1 VSTYKA
7 FEVREETEKNFVGTI
22 VEKSALEL
30 AEGSVSIEVCYSSV
44 NYKDALSASGSKAV
58 TREYPHVPGI
68 DAAGTVLASTDS
80 NFAVGD
86 EVVVTGYDLGMNT
99 AGGFGQQVTVPGG
112 WVTKLPVGLSLRD
125 SMVLGT
131 AGLTAGLCVNKLLLN
146 GITPEA
152 GKVLVTGA
160 TGGVGIIA
168 CALLV
173 KLGFEVVASTGKLA
187 ETAKLTAL
195 GVSEVISREAFSEEN
210 PRPMLKESYAAA
222 VDVAGGTTLVN
233 VIKSLS
239 YGGSVAACGLVDSP
253 ALSATVLPFI
263 LRGVNLLGVDSVELP
278 LAQKQQVWNLFAN
291 EWALTDIDSL
301 AETIV
306 LAELPAVLA
315 KVLAGGAIGR
325 YVLETTLVNVIKSLS
340 YGGSVAACGLVD
352 SPALSATVLPFIL
365 RGVNLLGVD
374 SVELPLAQKQQ
385 VWNLFANEWAL
396 TDIDSLAE
404 TIVLAELP
412 AVLAKVLAGGA
423 IGRYVLD
430 LRA

>member
-1 VSTYKA
+1 MSTYKA

-30 AEGSVSIEVCYSSV
+30 AEGSISIEVCYSSV

-187 ETAKLTAL
+187 EAAKLTAL

-222 VDVAGGTTLVN
+222 VDVAGGATLVN

-278 LAQKQQVWNLFAN
+278 LAQKQQ
-291 EWALTDIDSL
+291 I
-301 AETIV
+301 
-306 LAELPAVLA
+306 
-315 KVLAGGAIGR
+315 
-325 YVLETTLVNVIKSLS
+325 
-340 YGGSVAACGLVD
+340 
-352 SPALSATVLPFIL
+352 
-365 RGVNLLGVD
+365 
-374 SVELPLAQKQQ
+374 
-385 VWNLFANEWAL
+385 WNLFANEWAL

>member
-1 VSTYKA
+1 MSTYKA

-22 VEKSALEL
+22 VEKSVLEL
-30 AEGSVSIEVCYSSV
+30 AEGSVSIQVCYSSV

-278 LAQKQQVWNLFAN
+278 LDQKQQ
-291 EWALTDIDSL
+291 I
-301 AETIV
+301 
-306 LAELPAVLA
+306 
-315 KVLAGGAIGR
+315 
-325 YVLETTLVNVIKSLS
+325 
-340 YGGSVAACGLVD
+340 
-352 SPALSATVLPFIL
+352 
-365 RGVNLLGVD
+365 
-374 SVELPLAQKQQ
+374 
-385 VWNLFANEWAL
+385 WNLFANEWAL

>member
-1 VSTYKA
+1 MSTYKA

-325 YVLETTLVNVIKSLS
+325 YVL
-340 YGGSVAACGLVD
+340 
-352 SPALSATVLPFIL
+352 
-365 RGVNLLGVD
+365 
-374 SVELPLAQKQQ
+374 
-385 VWNLFANEWAL
+385 
-396 TDIDSLAE
+396 
-404 TIVLAELP
+404 
-412 AVLAKVLAGGA
+412 
-423 IGRYVLD
+423 D

>member
-1 VSTYKA
+1 MSTYKA

-278 LAQKQQVWNLFAN
+278 LDQKQQIWNQL
-291 EWALTDIDSL
+291 
-301 AETIV
+301 
-306 LAELPAVLA
+306 
-315 KVLAGGAIGR
+315 
-325 YVLETTLVNVIKSLS
+325 
-340 YGGSVAACGLVD
+340 
-352 SPALSATVLPFIL
+352 
-365 RGVNLLGVD
+365 
-374 SVELPLAQKQQ
+374 
-385 VWNLFANEWAL
+385 ANEWAL

>member
-7 FEVREETEKNFVGTI
+7 FEVREETEKKFVGAI

-30 AEGSVSIEVCYSSV
+30 VEGSVSIEVHYSSV

-99 AGGFGQQVTVPGG
+99 AGGFGQQATVPGG
-112 WVTKLPVGLSLRD
+112 WVTKLPVGLSLHD

-146 GITPEA
+146 GITPES

-187 ETAKLTAL
+187 EAAKLTAL

-222 VDVAGGTTLVN
+222 VDVAGGATLVN

-278 LAQKQQVWNLFAN
+278 LDQKQQ
-291 EWALTDIDSL
+291 I
-301 AETIV
+301 
-306 LAELPAVLA
+306 
-315 KVLAGGAIGR
+315 
-325 YVLETTLVNVIKSLS
+325 
-340 YGGSVAACGLVD
+340 
-352 SPALSATVLPFIL
+352 
-365 RGVNLLGVD
+365 
-374 SVELPLAQKQQ
+374 
-385 VWNLFANEWAL
+385 WNLFANEWAL

>member
-1 VSTYKA
+1 MSTYKA

-58 TREYPHVPGI
+58 TREFPHVPGI

-278 LAQKQQVWNLFAN
+278 LAQKQQ
-291 EWALTDIDSL
+291 I
-301 AETIV
+301 
-306 LAELPAVLA
+306 
-315 KVLAGGAIGR
+315 
-325 YVLETTLVNVIKSLS
+325 
-340 YGGSVAACGLVD
+340 
-352 SPALSATVLPFIL
+352 
-365 RGVNLLGVD
+365 
-374 SVELPLAQKQQ
+374 
-385 VWNLFANEWAL
+385 WNLFANEWAL

>member
-187 ETAKLTAL
+187 EAAKLTAL

-278 LAQKQQVWNLFAN
+278 LAQKQQ
-291 EWALTDIDSL
+291 I
-301 AETIV
+301 
-306 LAELPAVLA
+306 
-315 KVLAGGAIGR
+315 
-325 YVLETTLVNVIKSLS
+325 
-340 YGGSVAACGLVD
+340 
-352 SPALSATVLPFIL
+352 
-365 RGVNLLGVD
+365 
-374 SVELPLAQKQQ
+374 
-385 VWNLFANEWAL
+385 WNLFANEWAL

>member
-7 FEVREETEKNFVGTI
+7 FEVREEIEKKFVGAI

-30 AEGSVSIEVCYSSV
+30 AEGSVSIEVHYSSV

-68 DAAGTVLASTDS
+68 DAAGKVLASTDS

-131 AGLTAGLCVNKLLLN
+131 AGLTAGLCVNKLLIN
-146 GITPEA
+146 SIMPEA

-187 ETAKLTAL
+187 ETAKLMAL

-315 KVLAGGAIGR
+315 KVLAGGA
-325 YVLETTLVNVIKSLS
+325 V
-340 YGGSVAACGLVD
+340 
-352 SPALSATVLPFIL
+352 
-365 RGVNLLGVD
+365 
-374 SVELPLAQKQQ
+374 
-385 VWNLFANEWAL
+385 
-396 TDIDSLAE
+396 
-404 TIVLAELP
+404 
-412 AVLAKVLAGGA
+412 
-423 IGRYVLD
+423 GRYVLD

>member
-1 VSTYKA
+1 MSTYKA
-7 FEVREETEKNFVGTI
+7 FEVREETEKKFVGAI

-30 AEGSVSIEVCYSSV
+30 VEGSVSIEVHYSSV

-131 AGLTAGLCVNKLLLN
+131 AGLTAGLCVNKLLVN
-146 GITPEA
+146 GITPES

-187 ETAKLTAL
+187 EAAKLTAL

-222 VDVAGGTTLVN
+222 VDVAGGATLVN

-278 LAQKQQVWNLFAN
+278 LAQKQQ
-291 EWALTDIDSL
+291 I
-301 AETIV
+301 
-306 LAELPAVLA
+306 
-315 KVLAGGAIGR
+315 
-325 YVLETTLVNVIKSLS
+325 
-340 YGGSVAACGLVD
+340 
-352 SPALSATVLPFIL
+352 
-365 RGVNLLGVD
+365 
-374 SVELPLAQKQQ
+374 
-385 VWNLFANEWAL
+385 WNLFANEWAL

>member
-1 VSTYKA
+1 MSTYKA

-278 LAQKQQVWNLFAN
+278 L
-291 EWALTDIDSL
+291 
-301 AETIV
+301 
-306 LAELPAVLA
+306 
-315 KVLAGGAIGR
+315 
-325 YVLETTLVNVIKSLS
+325 
-340 YGGSVAACGLVD
+340 
-352 SPALSATVLPFIL
+352 
-365 RGVNLLGVD
+365 
-374 SVELPLAQKQQ
+374 
-385 VWNLFANEWAL
+385 
-396 TDIDSLAE
+396 
-404 TIVLAELP
+404 
-412 AVLAKVLAGGA
+412 
-423 IGRYVLD
+423 
-430 LRA
+430 

>member
-1 VSTYKA
+1 MSTYKA
-7 FEVREETEKNFVGTI
+7 FEVREEIEKKFVGAI

-30 AEGSVSIEVCYSSV
+30 AEGSVSIEVHYSSV

-68 DAAGTVLASTDS
+68 DAAGKVLASTDS

-112 WVTKLPVGLSLRD
+112 WVSKLPVGLSLRD

-131 AGLTAGLCVNKLLLN
+131 AGLTAGLCVNKLLLS

-160 TGGVGIIA
+160 TGGVGIIT

-187 ETAKLTAL
+187 ETAKLMAL

-278 LAQKQQVWNLFAN
+278 LAQKQQIWNLFAN

-306 LAELPAVLA
+306 LSELPAVLA
-315 KVLAGGAIGR
+315 KVLAGGA
-325 YVLETTLVNVIKSLS
+325 V
-340 YGGSVAACGLVD
+340 
-352 SPALSATVLPFIL
+352 
-365 RGVNLLGVD
+365 
-374 SVELPLAQKQQ
+374 
-385 VWNLFANEWAL
+385 
-396 TDIDSLAE
+396 
-404 TIVLAELP
+404 
-412 AVLAKVLAGGA
+412 
-423 IGRYVLD
+423 GRYVLD

>member
-1 VSTYKA
+1 MSTYKA
-7 FEVREETEKNFVGTI
+7 FEVREETEKKFVGAI

-30 AEGSVSIEVCYSSV
+30 VEGSVSIEVHYSSV

-112 WVTKLPVGLSLRD
+112 WVTKLPVDLSLRD

-187 ETAKLTAL
+187 EAAKLTAL
-195 GVSEVISREAFSEEN
+195 GVSEVISREVFSEEN

-222 VDVAGGTTLVN
+222 VDVAGGATLVN

-278 LAQKQQVWNLFAN
+278 LAQKQQ
-291 EWALTDIDSL
+291 I
-301 AETIV
+301 
-306 LAELPAVLA
+306 
-315 KVLAGGAIGR
+315 
-325 YVLETTLVNVIKSLS
+325 
-340 YGGSVAACGLVD
+340 
-352 SPALSATVLPFIL
+352 
-365 RGVNLLGVD
+365 
-374 SVELPLAQKQQ
+374 
-385 VWNLFANEWAL
+385 WNLFANEWAL

>member
-1 VSTYKA
+1 MSTYKA

-152 GKVLVTGA
+152 WKVLVTGA

-187 ETAKLTAL
+187 EAAKLTAL

-325 YVLETTLVNVIKSLS
+325 YVL
-340 YGGSVAACGLVD
+340 
-352 SPALSATVLPFIL
+352 
-365 RGVNLLGVD
+365 
-374 SVELPLAQKQQ
+374 
-385 VWNLFANEWAL
+385 
-396 TDIDSLAE
+396 
-404 TIVLAELP
+404 
-412 AVLAKVLAGGA
+412 
-423 IGRYVLD
+423 D

>member
-1 VSTYKA
+1 MSTYKA

-80 NFAVGD
+80 NFAMGD

-278 LAQKQQVWNLFAN
+278 LDQKQQIWNQFAN

-315 KVLAGGAIGR
+315 KVLAGGA
-325 YVLETTLVNVIKSLS
+325 V
-340 YGGSVAACGLVD
+340 
-352 SPALSATVLPFIL
+352 
-365 RGVNLLGVD
+365 
-374 SVELPLAQKQQ
+374 
-385 VWNLFANEWAL
+385 
-396 TDIDSLAE
+396 
-404 TIVLAELP
+404 
-412 AVLAKVLAGGA
+412 
-423 IGRYVLD
+423 GRYVLD

>member
-1 VSTYKA
+1 MSTYKA

-278 LAQKQQVWNLFAN
+278 LAQKQQIWN
-291 EWALTDIDSL
+291 
-301 AETIV
+301 
-306 LAELPAVLA
+306 
-315 KVLAGGAIGR
+315 
-325 YVLETTLVNVIKSLS
+325 
-340 YGGSVAACGLVD
+340 
-352 SPALSATVLPFIL
+352 
-365 RGVNLLGVD
+365 
-374 SVELPLAQKQQ
+374 Q
-385 VWNLFANEWAL
+385 FANEWAL

>member
-1 VSTYKA
+1 MSTYKA
-7 FEVREETEKNFVGTI
+7 FEVREEIEKKFVGAI

-30 AEGSVSIEVCYSSV
+30 AEGSVSIEVHYSSV

-68 DAAGTVLASTDS
+68 DAAGKVLASTDS

-146 GITPEA
+146 SITPEA

-187 ETAKLTAL
+187 ETAKLMAL

-278 LAQKQQVWNLFAN
+278 LDQKQQIWNLFAN

-315 KVLAGGAIGR
+315 KVLAGGA
-325 YVLETTLVNVIKSLS
+325 V
-340 YGGSVAACGLVD
+340 
-352 SPALSATVLPFIL
+352 
-365 RGVNLLGVD
+365 
-374 SVELPLAQKQQ
+374 
-385 VWNLFANEWAL
+385 
-396 TDIDSLAE
+396 
-404 TIVLAELP
+404 
-412 AVLAKVLAGGA
+412 
-423 IGRYVLD
+423 GRYVLD

>member
-1 VSTYKA
+1 MSTYKA
-7 FEVREETEKNFVGTI
+7 FEVKEETEKNFVGTI

-325 YVLETTLVNVIKSLS
+325 YVL
-340 YGGSVAACGLVD
+340 
-352 SPALSATVLPFIL
+352 
-365 RGVNLLGVD
+365 
-374 SVELPLAQKQQ
+374 
-385 VWNLFANEWAL
+385 
-396 TDIDSLAE
+396 
-404 TIVLAELP
+404 
-412 AVLAKVLAGGA
+412 
-423 IGRYVLD
+423 D

>member
-1 VSTYKA
+1 MSTYKA
-7 FEVREETEKNFVGTI
+7 FEVREETEKKFVGAI

-30 AEGSVSIEVCYSSV
+30 VEGSVSIEVHYSSV

-112 WVTKLPVGLSLRD
+112 WVTKLPVGLSLHD

-131 AGLTAGLCVNKLLLN
+131 AGLTAGLCVNKLLFN

-187 ETAKLTAL
+187 EAAKLTAL

-325 YVLETTLVNVIKSLS
+325 YVL
-340 YGGSVAACGLVD
+340 
-352 SPALSATVLPFIL
+352 
-365 RGVNLLGVD
+365 
-374 SVELPLAQKQQ
+374 
-385 VWNLFANEWAL
+385 
-396 TDIDSLAE
+396 
-404 TIVLAELP
+404 
-412 AVLAKVLAGGA
+412 
-423 IGRYVLD
+423 D

>member
-1 VSTYKA
+1 MSTYKA
-7 FEVREETEKNFVGTI
+7 FEVREEIEKKFVGAI

-30 AEGSVSIEVCYSSV
+30 AEGSVSIEVHYSSV

-68 DAAGTVLASTDS
+68 DAAGKVLASTDS

-131 AGLTAGLCVNKLLLN
+131 AGLTAGLCVNKLLIN
-146 GITPEA
+146 SIMPEA

-187 ETAKLTAL
+187 ETTKLMAL

-315 KVLAGGAIGR
+315 KVLAGGA
-325 YVLETTLVNVIKSLS
+325 V
-340 YGGSVAACGLVD
+340 
-352 SPALSATVLPFIL
+352 
-365 RGVNLLGVD
+365 
-374 SVELPLAQKQQ
+374 
-385 VWNLFANEWAL
+385 
-396 TDIDSLAE
+396 
-404 TIVLAELP
+404 
-412 AVLAKVLAGGA
+412 
-423 IGRYVLD
+423 GRYVLD

>member
-1 VSTYKA
+1 MSTYKA
-7 FEVREETEKNFVGTI
+7 FEVREEIEKKFVGAI

-30 AEGSVSIEVCYSSV
+30 AEGSVSIEVHYSSV

-68 DAAGTVLASTDS
+68 DAAGKVLASTDS
-80 NFAVGD
+80 HFAVGD

-315 KVLAGGAIGR
+315 KVLAGGA
-325 YVLETTLVNVIKSLS
+325 V
-340 YGGSVAACGLVD
+340 
-352 SPALSATVLPFIL
+352 
-365 RGVNLLGVD
+365 
-374 SVELPLAQKQQ
+374 
-385 VWNLFANEWAL
+385 
-396 TDIDSLAE
+396 
-404 TIVLAELP
+404 
-412 AVLAKVLAGGA
+412 
-423 IGRYVLD
+423 GRYVLD

>member
-1 VSTYKA
+1 MSTYKA

-278 LAQKQQVWNLFAN
+278 LAQKQQVWNLF
-291 EWALTDIDSL
+291 
-301 AETIV
+301 
-306 LAELPAVLA
+306 
-315 KVLAGGAIGR
+315 
-325 YVLETTLVNVIKSLS
+325 
-340 YGGSVAACGLVD
+340 
-352 SPALSATVLPFIL
+352 
-365 RGVNLLGVD
+365 
-374 SVELPLAQKQQ
+374 
-385 VWNLFANEWAL
+385 
-396 TDIDSLAE
+396 
-404 TIVLAELP
+404 
-412 AVLAKVLAGGA
+412 
-423 IGRYVLD
+423 
-430 LRA
+430 

>member
-1 VSTYKA
+1 MSTYKA
-7 FEVREETEKNFVGTI
+7 FEVREETEKKFVGAI

-30 AEGSVSIEVCYSSV
+30 VEGSVSIEVHYSSV

-131 AGLTAGLCVNKLLLN
+131 AGLTAGLCVNKLLVN
-146 GITPEA
+146 GITPES

-187 ETAKLTAL
+187 EAAKLTAL

-278 LAQKQQVWNLFAN
+278 LAQKQQ
-291 EWALTDIDSL
+291 I
-301 AETIV
+301 
-306 LAELPAVLA
+306 
-315 KVLAGGAIGR
+315 
-325 YVLETTLVNVIKSLS
+325 
-340 YGGSVAACGLVD
+340 
-352 SPALSATVLPFIL
+352 
-365 RGVNLLGVD
+365 
-374 SVELPLAQKQQ
+374 
-385 VWNLFANEWAL
+385 WNLFANEWAL

>member
-1 VSTYKA
+1 MSTYKA
-7 FEVREETEKNFVGTI
+7 FEVREETEKKFVGAI

-30 AEGSVSIEVCYSSV
+30 VEGSVSIEVHYSSV

-112 WVTKLPVGLSLRD
+112 WVTKLPVGLSLHD

-187 ETAKLTAL
+187 EAAKLTAL

-222 VDVAGGTTLVN
+222 VDVAGGATLVN

-253 ALSATVLPFI
+253 ELSATVLPFI

-278 LAQKQQVWNLFAN
+278 LAQKQQ
-291 EWALTDIDSL
+291 I
-301 AETIV
+301 
-306 LAELPAVLA
+306 
-315 KVLAGGAIGR
+315 
-325 YVLETTLVNVIKSLS
+325 
-340 YGGSVAACGLVD
+340 
-352 SPALSATVLPFIL
+352 
-365 RGVNLLGVD
+365 
-374 SVELPLAQKQQ
+374 
-385 VWNLFANEWAL
+385 WNLFANEWAL

>member
-1 VSTYKA
+1 MSTYKA

-278 LAQKQQVWNLFAN
+278 LDQKQQIWNLFAN

-315 KVLAGGAIGR
+315 KVLAGGA
-325 YVLETTLVNVIKSLS
+325 V
-340 YGGSVAACGLVD
+340 
-352 SPALSATVLPFIL
+352 
-365 RGVNLLGVD
+365 
-374 SVELPLAQKQQ
+374 
-385 VWNLFANEWAL
+385 
-396 TDIDSLAE
+396 
-404 TIVLAELP
+404 
-412 AVLAKVLAGGA
+412 
-423 IGRYVLD
+423 GRYVLD

>member
-7 FEVREETEKNFVGTI
+7 FEVREETEKNFVGTR

-325 YVLETTLVNVIKSLS
+325 YVL
-340 YGGSVAACGLVD
+340 
-352 SPALSATVLPFIL
+352 
-365 RGVNLLGVD
+365 
-374 SVELPLAQKQQ
+374 
-385 VWNLFANEWAL
+385 
-396 TDIDSLAE
+396 
-404 TIVLAELP
+404 
-412 AVLAKVLAGGA
+412 
-423 IGRYVLD
+423 D

>member
-1 VSTYKA
+1 MSTYKA

-80 NFAVGD
+80 NFAMGD

-146 GITPEA
+146 GITHEA

-278 LAQKQQVWNLFAN
+278 LDQKQQIWNQFAN

-315 KVLAGGAIGR
+315 KVLAGGA
-325 YVLETTLVNVIKSLS
+325 V
-340 YGGSVAACGLVD
+340 
-352 SPALSATVLPFIL
+352 
-365 RGVNLLGVD
+365 
-374 SVELPLAQKQQ
+374 
-385 VWNLFANEWAL
+385 
-396 TDIDSLAE
+396 
-404 TIVLAELP
+404 
-412 AVLAKVLAGGA
+412 
-423 IGRYVLD
+423 GRYVLD

>member
-1 VSTYKA
+1 MSTYKA
-7 FEVREETEKNFVGTI
+7 FEVREEIEKKFVGAI

-30 AEGSVSIEVCYSSV
+30 AEGSVSIEVHYSSV

-68 DAAGTVLASTDS
+68 DAAGKVLASTDS

-187 ETAKLTAL
+187 ETAKLMAL

-278 LAQKQQVWNLFAN
+278 LAQKQQIWNLFAN

-315 KVLAGGAIGR
+315 KVLAGGA
-325 YVLETTLVNVIKSLS
+325 V
-340 YGGSVAACGLVD
+340 
-352 SPALSATVLPFIL
+352 
-365 RGVNLLGVD
+365 
-374 SVELPLAQKQQ
+374 
-385 VWNLFANEWAL
+385 
-396 TDIDSLAE
+396 
-404 TIVLAELP
+404 
-412 AVLAKVLAGGA
+412 
-423 IGRYVLD
+423 GRYVLD

>member
-1 VSTYKA
+1 MSTYKA
-7 FEVREETEKNFVGTI
+7 FEVREEIEKKFVGAI

-30 AEGSVSIEVCYSSV
+30 AEGSVSIEVHYSSV

-68 DAAGTVLASTDS
+68 DAAGKVLASTDS

-146 GITPEA
+146 SITPEA

-187 ETAKLTAL
+187 ETAKLMAL

-210 PRPMLKESYAAA
+210 PRPMLKEGYAAA

-306 LAELPAVLA
+306 LAELSAVLA
-315 KVLAGGAIGR
+315 KVLAGR
-325 YVLETTLVNVIKSLS
+325 
-340 YGGSVAACGLVD
+340 
-352 SPALSATVLPFIL
+352 
-365 RGVNLLGVD
+365 
-374 SVELPLAQKQQ
+374 
-385 VWNLFANEWAL
+385 
-396 TDIDSLAE
+396 
-404 TIVLAELP
+404 
-412 AVLAKVLAGGA
+412 AV
-423 IGRYVLD
+423 GRYVLD

>member
-1 VSTYKA
+1 MSTYKA
-7 FEVREETEKNFVGTI
+7 FEVREETEKKFVGAI

-30 AEGSVSIEVCYSSV
+30 AEGSVSIEVHYSSV

-68 DAAGTVLASTDS
+68 DAAGKVLASTDS
-80 NFAVGD
+80 HFAVGD

-146 GITPEA
+146 SITPEA

-187 ETAKLTAL
+187 ETAKLMAL

-306 LAELPAVLA
+306 LSELPAVLA
-315 KVLAGGAIGR
+315 KVLAGGA
-325 YVLETTLVNVIKSLS
+325 V
-340 YGGSVAACGLVD
+340 
-352 SPALSATVLPFIL
+352 
-365 RGVNLLGVD
+365 
-374 SVELPLAQKQQ
+374 
-385 VWNLFANEWAL
+385 
-396 TDIDSLAE
+396 
-404 TIVLAELP
+404 
-412 AVLAKVLAGGA
+412 
-423 IGRYVLD
+423 GRYVLD

>member
-1 VSTYKA
+1 MSTYKA
-7 FEVREETEKNFVGTI
+7 FEVREEIEKKFVGAI

-30 AEGSVSIEVCYSSV
+30 AEGSVSIEVHYSSV

-68 DAAGTVLASTDS
+68 DAAGKVLASTDS

-131 AGLTAGLCVNKLLLN
+131 AGLTAGLCVNKLLIN
-146 GITPEA
+146 SIMPEA

-187 ETAKLTAL
+187 ETAKLMAL

-278 LAQKQQVWNLFAN
+278 LAQKQQIWNLFAN

-301 AETIV
+301 AETMV

-315 KVLAGGAIGR
+315 KVLAGGA
-325 YVLETTLVNVIKSLS
+325 V
-340 YGGSVAACGLVD
+340 
-352 SPALSATVLPFIL
+352 
-365 RGVNLLGVD
+365 
-374 SVELPLAQKQQ
+374 
-385 VWNLFANEWAL
+385 
-396 TDIDSLAE
+396 
-404 TIVLAELP
+404 
-412 AVLAKVLAGGA
+412 
-423 IGRYVLD
+423 GRYVLD

>member
-1 VSTYKA
+1 MSTYKA
-7 FEVREETEKNFVGTI
+7 FEVREETEKKFVGAI

-30 AEGSVSIEVCYSSV
+30 VEGSVSIEVHYSSV

-278 LAQKQQVWNLFAN
+278 LDQKQQIWN
-291 EWALTDIDSL
+291 
-301 AETIV
+301 
-306 LAELPAVLA
+306 
-315 KVLAGGAIGR
+315 
-325 YVLETTLVNVIKSLS
+325 
-340 YGGSVAACGLVD
+340 
-352 SPALSATVLPFIL
+352 
-365 RGVNLLGVD
+365 
-374 SVELPLAQKQQ
+374 Q
-385 VWNLFANEWAL
+385 FANEWAL

>member
-278 LAQKQQVWNLFAN
+278 LAQKQQ
-291 EWALTDIDSL
+291 I
-301 AETIV
+301 
-306 LAELPAVLA
+306 
-315 KVLAGGAIGR
+315 
-325 YVLETTLVNVIKSLS
+325 
-340 YGGSVAACGLVD
+340 
-352 SPALSATVLPFIL
+352 
-365 RGVNLLGVD
+365 
-374 SVELPLAQKQQ
+374 
-385 VWNLFANEWAL
+385 WNLFANEWAL

>member
-1 VSTYKA
+1 MSTYKA

-80 NFAVGD
+80 NFAMGD

-278 LAQKQQVWNLFAN
+278 LDQKQQIWN
-291 EWALTDIDSL
+291 
-301 AETIV
+301 
-306 LAELPAVLA
+306 
-315 KVLAGGAIGR
+315 
-325 YVLETTLVNVIKSLS
+325 
-340 YGGSVAACGLVD
+340 
-352 SPALSATVLPFIL
+352 
-365 RGVNLLGVD
+365 
-374 SVELPLAQKQQ
+374 Q
-385 VWNLFANEWAL
+385 FANEWAL

>member
-1 VSTYKA
+1 MSTYKA
-7 FEVREETEKNFVGTI
+7 FEVREETEKKFVGAI

-30 AEGSVSIEVCYSSV
+30 VEGSVSIEVHYSSV

-325 YVLETTLVNVIKSLS
+325 YVL
-340 YGGSVAACGLVD
+340 
-352 SPALSATVLPFIL
+352 
-365 RGVNLLGVD
+365 
-374 SVELPLAQKQQ
+374 
-385 VWNLFANEWAL
+385 
-396 TDIDSLAE
+396 
-404 TIVLAELP
+404 
-412 AVLAKVLAGGA
+412 
-423 IGRYVLD
+423 D

>member
-1 VSTYKA
+1 MSTYKA

-30 AEGSVSIEVCYSSV
+30 AEGSISIEVCYSSV

-278 LAQKQQVWNLFAN
+278 LAQKQQIWNLFAN

-301 AETIV
+301 AETI
-306 LAELPAVLA
+306 
-315 KVLAGGAIGR
+315 G
-325 YVLETTLVNVIKSLS
+325 LS
-340 YGGSVAACGLVD
+340 
-352 SPALSATVLPFIL
+352 
-365 RGVNLLGVD
+365 
-374 SVELPLAQKQQ
+374 
-385 VWNLFANEWAL
+385 
-396 TDIDSLAE
+396 
-404 TIVLAELP
+404 ELP

>member
-1 VSTYKA
+1 MSTYKA
-7 FEVREETEKNFVGTI
+7 FEVREETEKKFVGAI

-30 AEGSVSIEVCYSSV
+30 VEGSVSIEVHYSSV

-187 ETAKLTAL
+187 EAAKLTAL

-222 VDVAGGTTLVN
+222 VDVAGGATLVN

-278 LAQKQQVWNLFAN
+278 LAQKQQIWNLFAN

-301 AETIV
+301 A
-306 LAELPAVLA
+306 
-315 KVLAGGAIGR
+315 
-325 YVLETTLVNVIKSLS
+325 
-340 YGGSVAACGLVD
+340 D
-352 SPALSATVLPFIL
+352 
-365 RGVNLLGVD
+365 
-374 SVELPLAQKQQ
+374 
-385 VWNLFANEWAL
+385 
-396 TDIDSLAE
+396 